1 MAFMAFEWFVMLHD
15 WPEVTFFFD
24 HPHLPCT
31 WLLLLPR

>member
-1 MAFMAFEWFVMLHD
+1 MAFEWFVSVLHN